1 MNKDFK
7 VLRKLLIELLLVW
20 GILFLVVYT
29 HSEAATTCLA
39 AHFAPQVP
47 ILATNVL
54 APLLIPIQIAID
66 LSFFLSIPVALL
78 QLWRFVAPGL
88 FVGEKTIFTLVLVIS
103 LGLFVVGLGFGW
115 KLILPFAFSLL
126 SSALPTKM
134 IWAPTW
140 QSYYEFILQVE
151 VFFGLALQIPLIIC
165 LLVRTSI
172 VSISRIK
179 EIRAYAVVGAFTL
192 GMLVTPPDVTSQIL
206 VAIPLCLLF
215 EIGIMLGYLLRPK
228 T

>member
-1 MNKDFK
+1 MNKDFN

-39 AHFAPQVP
+39 THFAPQVS
-47 ILATNVL
+47 ILAANVL

-66 LSFFLSIPVALL
+66 LSFFLLIPVALL
-78 QLWRFVAPGL
+78 QLWRFVVPGL
-88 FVGEKTIFTLVLVIS
+88 FVGEKTIFTVVLIIS
-103 LGLFVVGLGFGW
+103 LGLFLIGLGFGW
-115 KLILPFAFSLL
+115 GLILPFVFSLL
-126 SSALPTKM
+126 TSTLPTKM

-140 QSYYEFILQVE
+140 QSYYEFILKVE
-151 VFFGLALQIPLIIC
+151 VFFGLAFQIPMIMG

-172 VSISRIK
+172 VSMARIK

-215 EIGIMLGYLLRPK
+215 ELGVMLGYLLQPK
-228 T
+228 I